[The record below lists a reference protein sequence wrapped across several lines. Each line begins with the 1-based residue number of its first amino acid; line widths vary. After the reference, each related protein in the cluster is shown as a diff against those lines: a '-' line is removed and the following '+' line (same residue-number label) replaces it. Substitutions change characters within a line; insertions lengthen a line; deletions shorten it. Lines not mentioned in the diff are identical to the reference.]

1 MKLPFMLKMKAWQL
15 YVTSAFLLFAPFFM
29 FKFGLNSVKLGLII
43 WFIYNQLY
51 LSTIGF
57 GLKHKIP
64 PDLNISFNIFSF
76 AIILNTTI
84 FALFICFVFG
94 SNWIMDNPLMLFGG
108 SIILFIAGTYT
119 VLFILRVIFIAENGK
134 DVYYGDLF
142 GEVLKIGFKFFG
154 FYDLHKR
161 VQKLL

>member
-1 MKLPFMLKMKAWQL
+1 MKIPFMLKLKAWQH
-15 YVTSAFLLFAPFFM
+15 YVISAFLLFAPFFM
-29 FKFGLNSVKLGLII
+29 FNLGLNSVKLGIVI

-64 PDLNISFNIFSF
+64 PVLNISFNLFSF

-84 FALFICFVFG
+84 FVLFICFVFG
-94 SNWIMDNPLMLFGG
+94 TNWIMNYPLMLFGG
-108 SIILFIAGTYT
+108 GIILFIAGTYT

-134 DVYYGDLF
+134 DVHYGDLF
-142 GEVLKIGFKFFG
+142 GEVLKLGFKFFS